1 MKVSEADCG
10 MSCIEMLKEQKFDLV
25 FQDYMMPMTDGI
37 ETLKEIKN
45 QHLCDGVPI
54 ISLTANAVVGA
65 KEEFLSASFDD
76 YLTKPIVSEKLDRM
90 ILSYLPKSM
99 VLKGE
104 HQEGKTERLTLPELD
119 EFDFDYAMNILQD
132 REILMTALQ
141 DFNKMLG
148 ALPNK
153 LNDLCMNIGQD
164 EMLKLYK
171 TEVHALKSS
180 AAMVGAMLLSKVARL
195 LEMASIE
202 KDVNRI
208 ILLHPILLEEIAK
221 HKTRLL
227 KVFPEVEE
235 KLPIDNEDLVRGCFD
250 MLEGAMLNDDFNTAD
265 FLCAEIE
272 KYSYPDSI
280 CKDVEVLIKNVHHL
294 DADGAL
300 QLIDR
305 IKGKW

>member
-1 MKVSEADCG
+1 
-10 MSCIEMLKEQKFDLV
+10 
-25 FQDYMMPMTDGI
+25 
-37 ETLKEIKN
+37 
-45 QHLCDGVPI
+45 
-54 ISLTANAVVGA
+54 
-65 KEEFLSASFDD
+65 
-76 YLTKPIVSEKLDRM
+76 
-90 ILSYLPKSM
+90 M